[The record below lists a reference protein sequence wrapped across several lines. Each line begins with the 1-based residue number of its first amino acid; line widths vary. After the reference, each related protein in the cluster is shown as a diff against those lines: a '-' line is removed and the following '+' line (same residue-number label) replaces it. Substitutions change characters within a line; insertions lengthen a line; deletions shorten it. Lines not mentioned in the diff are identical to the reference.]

1 MADNVA
7 SQDLRNRALEALE
20 RRCAAAKAEL
30 LQQQKKISSTKESNS
45 GGKADLTDSSSVV
58 VAGNTSGYLIP
69 LPRKEKTLNIGSFI
83 IPIYLYTF
91 GWWRSH
97 YVFSLFMVNCFLS
110 HADVEENDPI
120 YFTLSAAVNE
130 NLLATN
136 MDVSSNRGVVSKICH
151 ELRNGGYVKRSREL
165 KVDSWIILD
174 NFVPKRPG
182 MIGSRMRALRNY
194 SKRSKRRMSMKQHKN
209 CGTFDLHSDFHKFE
223 IFLPMHDMWKSYMTK
238 RLRHVGQDALAQNL
252 LTADLH
258 GSIILVVECKIP
270 AFTGISGIMIRE
282 TAETFGIVTKDDKF
296 RVVPKKSSVFIF
308 QWDCWKITL
317 LGDKLSSRI
326 SGQP

>member
-69 LPRKEKTLNIGSFI
+69 LP
-83 IPIYLYTF
+83 
-91 GWWRSH
+91 H
-97 YVFSLFMVNCFLS
+97 
-110 HADVEENDPI
+110 VEENDPI